1 MQEKVGKGTYG
12 IVYKAIHKKT
22 KLVIAIK
29 KIIDAF
35 QNLIDAKRTYREL
48 NYLLQLQHPC
58 IVQLHHILL
67 NPRKGQP
74 HQPSTTRVATHQQEI
89 RGCNTDKLSQK
100 PSTLQRHVYAIFEFV
115 ETDLKMVLKR
125 CS

>member
-1 MQEKVGKGTYG
+1 VQEKVGKGTYG

-48 NYLLQLQHPC
+48 NYLLQLEHPC
-58 IVQLHHILL
+58 IVQLHQILL

-74 HQPSTTRVATHQQEI
+74 QPSTTRVAPHQEI
-89 RGCNTDKLSQK
+89 RGSNTDKLTQK
-100 PSTLQRHVYAIFEFV
+100 PNTLQRHVYAIF
-115 ETDLKMVLKR
+115 
-125 CS
+125 